1 MKKLLIIID
10 GMDDESIPALGNK
23 TPRQFACMPA
33 LNYMREKGNVS
44 FQSTIPPG
52 NEPATDVAVLNILG
66 YDVPSGFSSRSWLE
80 ALGAGIEVGDNAL
93 CLRCNLIT
101 HSSGILTS
109 HCGDGITAGQC
120 SEITELLNAHFGVD
134 RLKFHGSGTFRNLLT
149 VQGAKAHVNAV
160 QPHTLMGESVSK
172 LLVSS
177 DDSDLAAI
185 LNRCIVESRA
195 LLSSYPANGIA
206 LWAPGHSTK
215 ISHKICGALITGVN
229 VMRGIGRATGL
240 SVVDVAG
247 ATADEHTDY
256 SAKLRAAL
264 DAFNEHDFVLLHIEA
279 PDEVSHKRDS
289 LLKVM
294 VLEEID
300 RKILAPLLKANINLE
315 ITIQSDHATS
325 SISGKH
331 LDCPVEVIKYT
342 TKKQ

>member
-10 GMDDESIPALGNK
+10 GMDDEPIPALGNK
-23 TPRQFACMPA
+23 TPRLFAYMPA
-33 LNYMREKGNVS
+33 LNYMRENGNVS

-80 ALGAGIEVGDNAL
+80 ALGVGIEVEEDAL
-93 CLRCNLIT
+93 CMRCNLIT
-101 HSSGILTS
+101 HSSGIQTS
-109 HCGDGITAGQC
+109 HCGDGVTAEQC
-120 SEITELLNAHFGVD
+120 SEIIELLNAHFGGD
-134 RLKFHGSGTFRNLLT
+134 RLKFHGNGTFRNILT

-160 QPHTLMGESVSK
+160 PPHTLMGESVSK

-206 LWAPGHSTK
+206 LWAPGHSAK
-215 ISHKICGALITGVN
+215 FSHKISGALITGVN
-229 VMRGIGRATGL
+229 VMRGIGKAMGL

-247 ATADEHTDY
+247 ATGDEHTDY
-256 SAKLRAAL
+256 TAKLRAAL
-264 DAFNEHDFVLLHIEA
+264 EAFNEHDFVLLHIEA

-289 LLKVM
+289 LLKVKA
-294 VLEEID
+294 LEEID
-300 RKILAPLLKANINLE
+300 RKIISPFLQTDINLE
-315 ITIQSDHATS
+315 MTIQSDHATS
-325 SISGKH
+325 SLSGKH

-342 TKKQ
+342 TN

>member
-10 GMDDESIPALGNK
+10 GMDDEPIPALGNK
-23 TPRQFACMPA
+23 TPRLFAYMPA

-80 ALGAGIEVGDNAL
+80 ALGVGIEVEEDAL
-93 CLRCNLIT
+93 CMRCNLIT
-101 HSSGILTS
+101 HSSGIQTS
-109 HCGDGITAGQC
+109 HCGDGVTAEQC
-120 SEITELLNAHFGVD
+120 SEIIELLNDHFGGA
-134 RLKFHGSGTFRNLLT
+134 RLKFHGNGTFRNILT

-160 QPHTLMGESVSK
+160 PPHTLMGESVSK

-206 LWAPGHSTK
+206 LWAPGHSAK
-215 ISHKICGALITGVN
+215 FSHKISGALITGVN
-229 VMRGIGRATGL
+229 VMRGIGKAMGL

-247 ATADEHTDY
+247 ATGDEHTDY
-256 SAKLRAAL
+256 TAKLRAAL
-264 DAFNEHDFVLLHIEA
+264 EAFNEHDFVLLHIEA

-289 LLKVM
+289 LLKVKA
-294 VLEEID
+294 LEEID
-300 RKILAPLLKANINLE
+300 RKIISPFLQTDINLE
-315 ITIQSDHATS
+315 MTIQSDHATS
-325 SISGKH
+325 SLSGKH

-342 TKKQ
+342 TN